1 MHPLECRKN
10 VLPGLKLNHQL
21 LGLYGDVKLR
31 LRLILSFKL
40 SITMSNGER
49 LISMITKEMQTD
61 CHKE

>member
-1 MHPLECRKN
+1 MQKKS
-10 VLPGLKLNHQL
+10 LPGLKLNHQL